1 MWHPASLL
9 LTWLGFALALQ
20 WVSLSWLMFLAVAS
34 LIFSLAGA
42 RQRSR
47 NLLRRS
53 RWLLLS
59 LLVLFL
65 FATPGE
71 FLPGIWG
78 QLGFTYEGLEQAA
91 EQLGRLL
98 AMLSSLA
105 LLHQRLGTQGLLV
118 GFHWLLAP
126 FPWRRATV
134 VRLLLVLEFVER
146 KSRLGWREW
155 LLPENEHVSA
165 PDAYTLAMPPLHG
178 RDRLLIAS
186 LLTGFLVWMFL
197 V

>member
-20 WVSLSWLMFLAVAS
+20 WAPLSWLMFLALTS
-34 LIFSLAGA
+34 LVLSLAGA
-42 RQRSR
+42 FERSR
-47 NLLRRS
+47 NLLGRS

-78 QLGFTYEGLEQAA
+78 RLGLTYEGVEQAA

-105 LLHQRLGTQGLLV
+105 LLHQRLGTQGLLA

-134 VRLLLVLEFVER
+134 VRLLLVLEFVEQKR
-146 KSRLGWREW
+146 KPGWREW
-155 LLPENEHVSA
+155 LLPEDGQVPA
-165 PDAYTLAMPPLHG
+165 ADVYTLAMPPLHG
-178 RDRLLIAS
+178 RDRLLIAG
-186 LLTGFLVWMFL
+186 LLAGFLVWMFWT
-197 V
+197 

>member
-20 WVSLSWLMFLAVAS
+20 WAPLSWLMFLALTS
-34 LIFSLAGA
+34 LVLSLAGA
-42 RQRSR
+42 FERSR
-47 NLLRRS
+47 NLLGRS

-78 QLGFTYEGLEQAA
+78 RLGLTYEGVEQAA

-105 LLHQRLGTQGLLV
+105 LLHQRLGTQGLLA

-134 VRLLLVLEFVER
+134 VRLLLVLEFVEQKR
-146 KSRLGWREW
+146 KPGWREW
-155 LLPENEHVSA
+155 LLPEDGQA
-165 PDAYTLAMPPLHG
+165 PAADVYTLAMPPLHG
-178 RDRLLIAS
+178 WDRLLIAG
-186 LLTGFLVWMFL
+186 LLAGFLVWMFWT
-197 V
+197 